1 MTCGTGKLSHNT
13 AKISAVCWLNNSR
26 FLDMHNSLSSI
37 DPFADWAK
45 KLTVMASNND
55 LSSRE
60 VESYTEKMV
69 EQASK
74 DELTVV
80 IKHLLNH
87 IRMHK

>member
-1 MTCGTGKLSHNT
+1 MN
-13 AKISAVCWLNNSR
+13 
-26 FLDMHNSLSSI
+26 
-37 DPFADWAK
+37 PFADWAK
-45 KLTVMASNND
+45 KMTVMASNND

-69 EQASK
+69 GQASK
-74 DELTVV
+74 DDITVV

>member
-1 MTCGTGKLSHNT
+1 
-13 AKISAVCWLNNSR
+13 
-26 FLDMHNSLSSI
+26 MHSFLSSVK

-45 KLTVMASNND
+45 RLTVMASNND

-60 VESYTEKMV
+60 VDSYTAKMV

-87 IRMHK
+87 IRMYK

>member
-1 MTCGTGKLSHNT
+1 
-13 AKISAVCWLNNSR
+13 
-26 FLDMHNSLSSI
+26 MHNSLSSI
-37 DPFADWAK
+37 DQFADWAK

-60 VESYTEKMV
+60 VENYTEKMA
-69 EQASK
+69 EQATK

>member
-1 MTCGTGKLSHNT
+1 
-13 AKISAVCWLNNSR
+13 
-26 FLDMHNSLSSI
+26 MHNSLLSVK
-37 DPFADWAK
+37 DPFANWAK

-60 VESYTEKMV
+60 VESYTAKMV

>member
-1 MTCGTGKLSHNT
+1 
-13 AKISAVCWLNNSR
+13 
-26 FLDMHNSLSSI
+26 MHNSLSSI
-37 DPFADWAK
+37 GPFSDWAK

>member
-1 MTCGTGKLSHNT
+1 MQNH
-13 AKISAVCWLNNSR
+13 
-26 FLDMHNSLSSI
+26 LSSKK

-45 KLTVMASNND
+45 KLTVMALNND

-60 VESYTEKMV
+60 VESYTAKMV

-80 IKHLLNH
+80 IKYLLNH

>member
-1 MTCGTGKLSHNT
+1 
-13 AKISAVCWLNNSR
+13 
-26 FLDMHNSLSSI
+26 MHNSLSSI
-37 DPFADWAK
+37 DTFADWAK

>member
-1 MTCGTGKLSHNT
+1 
-13 AKISAVCWLNNSR
+13 
-26 FLDMHNSLSSI
+26 MHNSLSSMK
-37 DPFADWAK
+37 DPFADWAMR
-45 KLTVMASNND
+45 LTVMASNND

-60 VESYTEKMV
+60 VDSYTAKMV